1 MTLSFGEDPPPHGP
15 YGSPAWSPE
24 DQQAGGADSQRG
36 PGGRSVSLDHL
47 EVVQDG
53 HDVLRH
59 EDVAGVDGHAGHGDE
74 QGVKHCP
81 LPRFQHV
88 EGCH

>member
-1 MTLSFGEDPPPHGP
+1 MTSSFGEDPPPHGP
-15 YGSPAWSPE
+15 YGSPARSPE
-24 DQQAGGADSQRG
+24 DLQAGGADSQRG

-59 EDVAGVDGHAGHGDE
+59 EDIAGVDGHAGHGDE
-74 QGVKHCP
+74 QRV
-81 LPRFQHV
+81 
-88 EGCH
+88 